1 MNDMECKIEL
11 EKKFLTRYPKLN
23 LIMEKYNPVKYEI
36 EQIYLLSNE
45 GSRRIRRRKA
55 ENKTVYIETVK
66 VRINGSKCYEYE
78 RELSAEEYE
87 QCKADADPEKS
98 PIYKERYV
106 FPYKNKVMEMDV
118 YPFWTDKAVLEIEL
132 DSEEDE
138 YFIPEEIKVLKD
150 VSNSRKYK
158 NAQLAAALKNGEL

>member
-1 MNDMECKIEL
+1 MQIEL
-11 EKKFLTRYPKLN
+11 EKKFLIEYPKLN
-23 LIMEKYNPVKYEI
+23 LIIDKYNAVKYEI

-45 GSRRIRRRKA
+45 GSRRIRRCKA
-55 ENKTVYIETVK
+55 ANETVYIETIK

-87 QCKADADPEKS
+87 EFKEEADPNRS
-98 PIYKERYV
+98 PIIKERYV

-118 YPFWTDKAVLEIEL
+118 YPFWKDKAVLEIEL
-132 DSEEDE
+132 ESEEDE
-138 YFIPEEIKVLKD
+138 YFIPEEIKIIKD

>member
-23 LIMEKYNPVKYEI
+23 LIMEKYNPIKYEI
-36 EQIYLLSNE
+36 EQIYLLSDV
-45 GSRRIRRRKA
+45 GSRRIRMRKTGD
-55 ENKTVYIETVK
+55 ETVYIETIK

-78 RELSAEEYE
+78 RELSADEYE
-87 QCKADADPEKS
+87 KFKEEADPNRS
-98 PIYKERYV
+98 PIIKERYV

-118 YPFWTDKAVLEIEL
+118 YPFWTDRAVLEIEL
-132 DSEEDE
+132 ESEEDE